1 MTDELDDGI
10 DWTRLARYLS
20 GEATAGER
28 REVEEW
34 IDQDP
39 ARQEEMTALRRLW
52 AQAGTLPAPG
62 RIDEMWDALAREMQE
77 PRMDSRADRG
87 VRRRLGAAERARW
100 ARKDLG
106 LRHAVAAMAASLL
119 LGVVGVGAWYQ
130 VRSPGGDEST
140 IATVRS
146 YATERGHTAR
156 IQLADGTRVLLGPDS
171 RLRVSSFEQGAVRE
185 LELVGE
191 AVFEVEHDAD
201 RPFLVRAGHAV
212 TEDLGTEF
220 GVRAYPGD
228 QDVHVVVVEGR
239 VALRADGA
247 PAHSGTILEPGQ
259 LGRLD
264 AVGRVE
270 VESGTNPSALL
281 GWADGRVVF
290 QQTPLSEVAAELERW
305 YDVDLQIGDSAI
317 AASRITLDM
326 PAGALYDV
334 LDAVAVP
341 LNLRYE
347 KNRDSIRLYR

>member
-10 DWTRLARYLS
+10 DWALLARYLS

-28 REVEEW
+28 REVDEW

-52 AQAGTLPAPG
+52 AQAGTLPAPS
-62 RIDEMWDALAREMQE
+62 RIDEMWNALAREMQE
-77 PRMDSRADRG
+77 PETESHTGAE
-87 VRRRLGAAERARW
+87 VRQLGAA
-100 ARKDLG
+100 RKRPSRQHEIG
-106 LRHAVAAMAASLL
+106 LRHALTAVAASLL
-119 LGVVGVGAWYQ
+119 LGVVGIGAWRE
-130 VRSPGGDEST
+130 VRSSAADRAERS
-140 IATVRS
+140 AVRS

-156 IQLADGTRVLLGPDS
+156 FQLADGTRVLLGPDS
-171 RLRVSSFEQGAVRE
+171 RLRVTSFDERSARE

-191 AVFEVEHDAD
+191 AVFEVEHDAE

-228 QDVHVVVVEGR
+228 REVHVAVVEGR
-239 VALRADGA
+239 VALRTDGA
-247 PAHSGTILEPGQ
+247 PANTGTILEPGQ

-270 VESGTNPSALL
+270 VESGTNPSAFL

-317 AASRITLDM
+317 AATRITLDM